1 MNELEK
7 IARSAISKSYS
18 PYSGFAV
25 AAAVRDESGNIHT
38 GVNVENASYGLTQCA
53 ERTAICTA
61 VAAGARAI
69 KALVIYTPTE
79 APCTPCGACRQV
91 IKEFAENVSIRCVCD
106 SDEVLEVGL
115 SELLPHAFELNTSE
129 QKWRDEQ

>member
-7 IARSAISKSYS
+7 MARTAIAKSYS

-25 AAAVRDESGNIHT
+25 SAAVQDESGNIYT

-61 VAAGARAI
+61 ITAGASTIQAI
-69 KALVIYTPTE
+69 VIYTPTQS
-79 APCTPCGACRQV
+79 PCTPCGACRQV
-91 IKEFAENVSIRCVCD
+91 IKEFAENVSIHCVCD
-106 SDEVLEVGL
+106 SSESLEL
-115 SELLPHAFELNTSE
+115 SLEELLPYAFEFSTEE
-129 QKWRDEQ
+129 QE